1 MNSRHSVTVE
11 VDVPPERM
19 YALVTDFESYPSF
32 VPNQSA
38 VRVVQ
43 REGDDWNVE
52 FELKVAKRLTYELA
66 LRGVPGESLRWSLV
80 AGDMMDKTEGGW
92 RFEALPEGRTQA
104 HYEIDVE
111 LAGFVPRSVTRALIE
126 RTLPANVHAFK
137 LEAERRG

>member
-1 MNSRHSVTVE
+1 MNSRHSVTVD
-11 VDVPPERM
+11 VDVPPDRM

-38 VRVVQ
+38 VRVLA
-43 REGDDWNVE
+43 RTDERWRVE
-52 FELKVAKRLTYELA
+52 FELKVAKRLVYELE
-66 LRGVPGESLRWSLV
+66 LTGEVGEGLRWSLV

-92 RFEALPEGRTQA
+92 RFEPLDGGRTRA
-104 HYEIDVE
+104 HYEIAVE